1 MKSLTTLLLLVVLAT
16 PLWGQ
21 DRGLKVFI
29 SVDMEGITGVV
40 NWEETSRTGKDYD
53 YFRRLMALEANAAV
67 EGALDAGAT
76 EITVR
81 DAHGSARNIL
91 PDLLHPRAKLI
102 RDWSGGPR
110 GMMEGI
116 DDSYD
121 AAIFIGYHARA
132 GTPDALLE
140 HTSSGNV
147 LDFAINGVSLPE
159 AGYNALIAGVYDV
172 PVVLVAGDSAICAQ
186 ARDLF
191 GEVETVAVKSG
202 IGAAAFNVHPDVAQE
217 MIRSSVREA
226 LSDRSRYRPYR
237 LEAPY
242 TLRLRMKNETSVYNG
257 AFFPGAR
264 RTGDWEITYTSNDF
278 MQIMYAFGVINR

>member
-1 MKSLTTLLLLVVLAT
+1 MKALTALLLLLVLAT
-16 PLWGQ
+16 PLGGQ
-21 DRGLKVFI
+21 EDGLKVFI

-40 NWEETSRTGKDYD
+40 NWEDVSRDGKDYD
-53 YFRRLMALEANAAV
+53 YFRRLMSLEANAAV
-67 EGALDAGAT
+67 EGALAAGAT
-76 EITVR
+76 EVTVR

-102 RDWSGGPR
+102 RDWSGGPH

-116 DDSYD
+116 DGSYD
-121 AAIFIGYHARA
+121 AVIFIGYHARA
-132 GTPDALLE
+132 GTPNALLE

-147 LDFAINGVSLPE
+147 LDFAINGISLPE
-159 AGYNALIAGVYDV
+159 AGYNALIAGVYGV

-191 GEVETVAVKSG
+191 GEVETVAVKTG
-202 IGAAAFNVHPDVAQE
+202 IGAAAFNVHPDVAQD
-217 MIRSSVREA
+217 MIRSGVQHA
-226 LSDRSRYRPYR
+226 LSDISRFRPYR
-237 LEAPY
+237 LDAPY

-264 RTGDWEITYTSNDF
+264 RTGDWEITYMSNDF
-278 MQIMYAFGVINR
+278 MQIMYAFKVINR

>member
-40 NWEETSRTGKDYD
+40 NWEDVSRDGKDYG
-53 YFRRLMALEANAAV
+53 YFRRLMSLEANAAV

-81 DAHGSARNIL
+81 DSHGSARNIL
-91 PDLLHPRAKLI
+91 PDLLHTRAKLI
-102 RDWSGGPR
+102 RDWSGGPL

-121 AAIFIGYHARA
+121 AVIFVGYHARA
-132 GTPDALLE
+132 GTPNALLE
-140 HTSSGNV
+140 HTSTGNV
-147 LDFAINGVSLPE
+147 QDFAINGVSLPE

-202 IGAAAFNVHPDVAQE
+202 IGAAAFNVHPDVGQE
-217 MIRSSVREA
+217 MIRSGVREA
-226 LSDRSRYRPYR
+226 LSDVRRFRAYRM
-237 LEAPY
+237 EAPY
-242 TLRLRMKNETSVYNG
+242 TLTLRLKTEESLYNG
-257 AFFPGAR
+257 SFFPGAR
-264 RTGDWEITYTSNDF
+264 RTGDWELTYMSNDL
-278 MQIMYAFGVINR
+278 MQVMYAFNVIKR